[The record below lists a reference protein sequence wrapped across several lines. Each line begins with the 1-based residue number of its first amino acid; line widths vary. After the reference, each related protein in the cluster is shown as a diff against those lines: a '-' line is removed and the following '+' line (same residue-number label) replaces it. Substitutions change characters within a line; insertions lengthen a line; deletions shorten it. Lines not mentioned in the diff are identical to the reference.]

1 MTKTNE
7 SMIVAKKNVH
17 TSNPFA
23 VQTKVIGHIEYQRQ
37 KIPLSCSWHISD
49 IRRSS
54 WKKAGG
60 SWSMTCKFPTN
71 GIDESGRNEIFR

>member
-37 KIPLSCSWHISD
+37 KIPLSCS
-49 IRRSS
+49 
-54 WKKAGG
+54 
-60 SWSMTCKFPTN
+60 
-71 GIDESGRNEIFR
+71 